1 MSDDLDTYMDDF
13 GRALR
18 EAEAPRPRRPRPRLA
33 WAVGAATAA
42 AIAIT
47 ALLLVLP
54 GGSATRRLDVLA
66 EARAA
71 LAPVDGAITH
81 LVYVNRPER
90 GTAIPAVTT
99 EQWSAAKPERWRYTW
114 VQPRNVVH
122 NGGKRIEVSY
132 AHGTEMEYYP
142 ASNRLRVIKGL
153 RGQNRPKI
161 YPLGADPVATLRGM
175 LDRGRLADAG
185 TKTVGGREVRRLIGT
200 QTRAFGK
207 TRVTTT
213 LEYDVDPDT
222 FAPVR
227 ARIELPIPHG
237 AQRFFMLL
245 DVTTFERLPLNARTA
260 KLLRVQPKPGARI
273 RVTRIK

>member
-1 MSDDLDTYMDDF
+1 MNDLDRYLDDF
-13 GRALR
+13 GRTLR
-18 EAEAPRPRRPRPRLA
+18 AAEAEARAKRPRRRLA
-33 WAVGAATAA
+33 WTVGAASAA

-47 ALLLVLP
+47 IVLLALP
-54 GGSATRRLDVLA
+54 SGGTTRLDVLA

-81 LVYVNRPER
+81 LVYVSRPER
-90 GTAIPAVTT
+90 GTAIPAVRT

-114 VQPRNVVH
+114 VQSRNVVR

-153 RGQNRPKI
+153 RGQNRPTI

-175 LDRGRLADAG
+175 LDHGRLRDAG
-185 TKTVGGREVRRLIGT
+185 TATVGGREVRRLVGT
-200 QTRAFGK
+200 RTRAFGK

-213 LEYDVDPDT
+213 LEYDVDPAT

-237 AQRFFMLL
+237 AERYFILL
-245 DVTTFERLPLNARTA
+245 DVTTFERLPLNAANA
-260 KLLRVQPKPGARI
+260 KLLRVQPRPGARI
-273 RVTRIK
+273 RVTRVK